1 MIEIETERLTL
12 KQLGIADKEQLIDLI
27 GDFRVSKTVSNVP
40 HPYTDEDAEY
50 WLNSVNT
57 SEFKLNIF
65 RNSVLIGGIGLTPED
80 DDYCELGYWLGF
92 EYWGKGY
99 ATEACNSLLNYAKTN
114 TSYKHF
120 KFMKIVMSSN
130 SSFYVYNFMRH
141 LIIDF
146 LSKGFSIDII
156 APKDEYSVL
165 LEKLGCK
172 YHHIFLKPRSKNVID
187 DIILIFS

>member
-12 KQLGIADKEQLIDLI
+12 KKLGISDKDRLIYLI
-27 GDFRVSKTVSNVP
+27 GDSRVSETLSNVP
-40 HPYTDEDAEY
+40 YPYTDEDAEY

-99 ATEACNSLLNYAKTN
+99 ATEACNALLNYAKTN

-120 KFMKIVMSSN
+120 KANVYKGNTASSKVLEKVGFRQIGEGKVF
-130 SSFYVYNFMRH
+130 S
-141 LIIDF
+141 
-146 LSKGFSIDII
+146 LSKQENI
-156 APKDEYSVL
+156 PCLNYEYCL
-165 LEKLGCK
+165 
-172 YHHIFLKPRSKNVID
+172 
-187 DIILIFS
+187 

>member
-99 ATEACNSLLNYAKTN
+99 ATEACNALLNYAKTN
-114 TSYKHF
+114 TSYNKF
-120 KFMKIVMSSN
+120 KANVYKGNTASSKVLEKVG
-130 SSFYVYNFMRH
+130 FR
-141 LIIDF
+141 IIGEGKVF
-146 LSKGFSIDII
+146 SLSKQENI
-156 APKDEYSVL
+156 PCLNYEYCL
-165 LEKLGCK
+165 
-172 YHHIFLKPRSKNVID
+172 
-187 DIILIFS
+187 